1 MVNLFQYTYMLSQS
15 PKNLSTNQF
24 EFIIYQGPAEYKDL
38 HTCILGHWWPISN
51 GSLIQFPEIGR
62 PVEPGVSQGSK
73 VWGLLIIN
81 LSLTQGWGQVE
92 QLSWSL
98 SNEEP
103 PLDQFF
109 LVLFW
114 AALKLQPAQIQI
126 ARFATKQQ
134 YNPPLICGLGRLQIW
149 AGLMPDEST
158 EFWSDVLNSSSLCSF
173 WHF

>member
-1 MVNLFQYTYMLSQS
+1 MFSNICRLSFFLTWSHCSFGNYFYSLLSVHPLHPWTTVEHNDLFSLQ
-15 PKNLSTNQF
+15 PIRPNQKPYIKKTLF
-24 EFIIYQGPAEYKDL
+24 SFLNWSIFM
-38 HTCILGHWWPISN
+38 ILLF
-51 GSLIQFPEIGR
+51 SL
-62 PVEPGVSQGSK
+62 
-73 VWGLLIIN
+73 
-81 LSLTQGWGQVE
+81 
-92 QLSWSL
+92 QLSW

-173 WHF
+173 WHFEGNECQS

>member
-1 MVNLFQYTYMLSQS
+1 MLSIHPLHPWTTVEHNDLFSLQPIRPNLEPYIKKTLFSFLNWSIFMIFLFS
-15 PKNLSTNQF
+15 PQ
-24 EFIIYQGPAEYKDL
+24 PP
-38 HTCILGHWWPISN
+38 W
-51 GSLIQFPEIGR
+51 
-62 PVEPGVSQGSK
+62 
-73 VWGLLIIN
+73 
-81 LSLTQGWGQVE
+81 
-92 QLSWSL
+92 

-158 EFWSDVLNSSSLCSF
+158 EFWSDVLNSSSLCSCCYIYHKF
-173 WHF
+173 LSEGLLGSIKGDSYCLLYQQYCYLD